1 MIVYIARNIA
11 TNFTFD
17 SIIQDFKSLKEH

>member
-1 MIVYIARNIA
+1 MIIYIAI
-11 TNFTFD
+11 NFTSD